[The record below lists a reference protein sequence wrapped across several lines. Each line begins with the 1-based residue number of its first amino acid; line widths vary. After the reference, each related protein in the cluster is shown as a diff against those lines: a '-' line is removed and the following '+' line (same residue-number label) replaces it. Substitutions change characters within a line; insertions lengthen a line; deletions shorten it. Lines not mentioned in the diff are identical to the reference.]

1 MLELAPAP
9 HWVALHTTGNAPPA
23 LADHFAAFDPA
34 THRFFVVAN
43 APQAASGKFD
53 GVSIWALSGDASPKW
68 EHYCPQ
74 GSRPARA
81 DGALWMDG
89 GLFLTSQG
97 SAWRFDPS
105 TPTCD

>member
-1 MLELAPAP
+1 MT
-9 HWVALHTTGNAPPA
+9 HWVSLHTTGNAPPA
-23 LADHFAAFDPA
+23 LADDD
-34 THRFFVVAN
+34 
-43 APQAASGKFD
+43 SM
-53 GVSIWALSGDASPKW
+53 KW

-74 GSRPARA
+74 GWRPAHA

-89 GLFLTSQG
+89 GLFVTSQG